1 MPHGSDR
8 NDALVFALLAD
19 AAGEAPVV
27 QFAEARMDPVTVPR
41 PQAWDTVTIA
51 VITGRPLKLE
61 FSVNDVKTR
70 EVVRDDL
77 VLGFENGGK
86 VVLKDYMHAF
96 GMLGE
101 QRTTII
107 QPDGKHYA
115 FTELLSPTAGPRAE
129 TPAKTTPDVVIIQ
142 KPPAGETQ
150 SLKLSPDKPMALNF
164 GMGDVARSQVKDGN
178 LVLTFKDKS
187 VLVLEGYS
195 ALKDSADISLYFA
208 KGDKI
213 SLADLAPGAGPADP
227 GAEGG
232 HLFTQFAPGGTLG
245 PLAHLGPLG
254 PDPFDLIPPPGPPES
269 PPPTT
274 PPPQIP
280 PPPPPV
286 NCIPPPPKD
295 CEPPPKD
302 CDPPPPPVKDCEPPP
317 VCEPKVVI
325 CEPPAKECASDP
337 KDHGDRGGSERV
349 DHGKLT
355 WVTAPGCEIGGDAH
369 GSGGRWGEGARA
381 DHGGRHDLHADGAHR
396 GWVNGHDDGGAA
408 NVVQQ
413 AHHRDAQPV
422 DGTQGAWTHH
432 ADAGADGTYGWQ
444 SHLGQQT
451 ALHGKHVGENGWS
464 SDHAHWSGG
473 NRDDG
478 QHGHSDHAQG
488 REGHHPA
495 ISSHDVFDTGGS
507 DAPAHAGDRGGSQ
520 FAAAHDFA
528 AVTAHAEN
536 HAPQIQNHAQHN
548 VMGHG

>member
-1 MPHGSDR
+1 MPGSDR

-19 AAGEAPVV
+19 AAGEGYV
-27 QFAEARMDPVTVPR
+27 QFAQARMEPVTVPR

-61 FSVNDVKTR
+61 FGVNDVKTR
-70 EVVRDDL
+70 EIVRDDL

-115 FTELLSPTAGPRAE
+115 FTELLSPTAGPRDE
-129 TPAKTTPDVVIIQ
+129 TPATRTTPDVATPGVVIIQ

-150 SLKLSPDKPMALNF
+150 SFKLSPDKPMALNF
-164 GMGDVARSQVKDGN
+164 GMGEVARSQVTDGN

-187 VLVLEGYS
+187 VLVLEGYT

-213 SLADLAPGAGPADP
+213 SLADLAPGAGPDA

-232 HLFTQFAPGGTLG
+232 HLFTQFAPGGSLG
-245 PLAHLGPLG
+245 PLAHLGPLA

-269 PPPTT
+269 PPPT
-274 PPPQIP
+274 PPPP
-280 PPPPPV
+280 EFPPPPPV

-295 CEPPPKD
+295 CVPPPKD
-302 CDPPPPPVKDCEPPP
+302 CEPPPPDCEPPPPPVKDCEPPP

-325 CEPPAKECASDP
+325 CEPPAKECAPDP

-355 WVTAPGCEIGGDAH
+355 WVTAPGCEIAGDAH
-369 GSGGRWGEGARA
+369 GAGGRWGEGARA
-381 DHGGRHDLHADGAHR
+381 DHGARHDLHPDGAHR
-396 GWVNGHDDGGAA
+396 GWVSGHDEGGAA
-408 NVVQQ
+408 HLIHP
-413 AHHRDAQPV
+413 AHHLGAQTLHV
-422 DGTQGAWTHH
+422 QHLDGVQGAWMHH

-444 SHLGQQT
+444 GHLGQQA
-451 ALHGKHVGENGWS
+451 ALHEAEGGENGWS
-464 SDHAHWSGG
+464 PDHARGH
-473 NRDDG
+473 DG
-478 QHGHSDHAQG
+478 HQA
-488 REGHHPA
+488 A
-495 ISSHDVFDTGGS
+495 LSSHDVFDAGGS
-507 DAPAHAGDRGGSQ
+507 AQPAHAANHGGANH
-520 FAAAHDFA
+520 FAAHDFA

-536 HAPQIQNHAQHN
+536 AAPQIQNHAQHN